1 MISRPVRSTS
11 PRPKSATSKRSRSAG
26 VIAKP
31 ARSSIRAAFSTVSR
45 YFSRAIIGPPP
56 QLDGPS
62 APLTG
67 SVLKRDSISTG
78 ISVTGAAR
86 LAGRATDSQQLPH
99 LHSYRLPPGHQD
111 VLAAAHPEKRMWT
124 RRLSIPRELF
134 TDRRQI
140 NLLQNSSEVDLGH
153 PR

>member
-1 MISRPVRSTS
+1 MDR
-11 PRPKSATSKRSRSAG
+11 
-26 VIAKP
+26 
-31 ARSSIRAAFSTVSR
+31 AR
-45 YFSRAIIGPPP
+45 
-56 QLDGPS
+56 LW
-62 APLTG
+62 PLTS
-67 SVLKRDSISTG
+67 SVLKRDSISAG

-99 LHSYRLPPGHQD
+99 LHSYRLPPGYQD

-140 NLLQNSSEVDLGH
+140 NLLQDSSKVDLGH
-153 PR
+153 PRSDEVPGQLQGNPGAAVQHEGDADRVANPRECVQ